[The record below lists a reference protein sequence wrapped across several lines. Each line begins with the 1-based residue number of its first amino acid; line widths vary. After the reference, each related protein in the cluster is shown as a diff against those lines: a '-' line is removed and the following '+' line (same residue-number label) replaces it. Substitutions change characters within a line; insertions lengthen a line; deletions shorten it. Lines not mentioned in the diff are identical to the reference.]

1 MSSGDSFSRGRY
13 GISPES
19 RATAYQKLR
28 FKARIH
34 VANFYSLLCAPFFRS
49 LRKVTT
55 DSELALIEE
64 ACRTAHFDVVR
75 PLRIPRGYTISGLA
89 EIPGSPEIARFVFR
103 NEAGDQFLMEQRKA
117 WLPLE
122 EEVTSA
128 RVPFARIKV
137 KGNDCYIIFGFYG
150 GEPIDQAYWFNQLSI
165 AFEIE
170 GVVVEL
176 REIKTKQRGIKL
188 WVILQFVR
196 SLMK

>member
-1 MSSGDSFSRGRY
+1 
-13 GISPES
+13 
-19 RATAYQKLR
+19 
-28 FKARIH
+28 
-34 VANFYSLLCAPFFRS
+34 
-49 LRKVTT
+49 
-55 DSELALIEE
+55 
-64 ACRTAHFDVVR
+64 
-75 PLRIPRGYTISGLA
+75 
-89 EIPGSPEIARFVFR
+89 
-103 NEAGDQFLMEQRKA
+103 MEQRKA

-150 GEPIDQAYWFNQLSI
+150 GEPIDHAYWFNQLSI

>member
-28 FKARIH
+28 FKFRIH
-34 VANFYSLLCAPFFRS
+34 VANFYSLLCATFFRS

-89 EIPGSPEIARFVFR
+89 EIPGSPEITRFVFR

-128 RVPFARIKV
+128 RVPLARIKV

-150 GEPIDQAYWFNQLSI
+150 GEPIDHAYWFNQLSI

-176 REIKTKQRGIKL
+176 REIKTKKRGIKL
-188 WVILQFVR
+188 WVIFQFVR

>member
-28 FKARIH
+28 FKFRIH
-34 VANFYSLLCAPFFRS
+34 VANIVSLLCGPFFQS
-49 LRKVTT
+49 LRKVSAGT
-55 DSELALIEE
+55 ELELVEE
-64 ACRTAHFDVVR
+64 ACRTADFDVVR

-122 EEVTSA
+122 EEVASA
-128 RVPFARIKV
+128 RVPFARIKA

-150 GEPIDQAYWFNQLSI
+150 GEPIDHAYWFNQLSI
-165 AFEIE
+165 AFEV
-170 GVVVEL
+170 GDVVVEL
-176 REIKTKQRGIKL
+176 REIKMNRRGIKL